1 MPHAEW
7 HDGIVTHA
15 ESFGIASEAFIG
27 LVKRIDP
34 EQWNDPGLGV
44 WTVRDLVGHT
54 SRAISTVETYL
65 AAEPAPVMNVLDAE
79 TYYSEVME
87 RYTDNDAIAAR
98 GVKAGELLGEDPVAM
113 LTALVVRA
121 SATAAAELP
130 DRLVA
135 IGPLGIPLAEYLRTR
150 VFELV
155 VHGIDIAKATGIEH
169 RIPESVIGE
178 TTELA
183 ARVAARKGRGVEV
196 LMALTGRG
204 GLASGFSIL

>member
-1 MPHAEW
+1 
-7 HDGIVTHA
+7 VTHS

-27 LVKRIDP
+27 LVGRIDA
-34 EQWNDPGLGV
+34 EQWGDPGLGV

-65 AAEPAPVMNVLDAE
+65 AAEPAPVMNVPDAE

-98 GVKAGELLGEDPVAM
+98 GVAAGEQLGEDPVAT

-121 SATAAAELP
+121 SAAASAEPP
-130 DRLVA
+130 DRLVS
-135 IGPLGIPLAEYLRTR
+135 IGPLGIPFAEYLRTR

-155 VHGIDIAKATGIEH
+155 VHGFDIARATGLEH
-169 RIPESVIGE
+169 GIPESVIAE
-178 TTELA
+178 TAALA
-183 ARVAARKGRGVEV
+183 ARVAARKGRGDEV
-196 LMALTGRG
+196 LLALTGREQ
-204 GLASGFSIL
+204 LAAGFSIL

>member
-15 ESFGIASEAFIG
+15 ESFGIASEAYIG

-65 AAEPAPVMNVLDAE
+65 AAEPAPVMNVPDAE

-98 GVKAGELLGEDPVAM
+98 GVRAGELLGEDPVAM

-121 SATAAAELP
+121 SAAAAAELP
-130 DRLVA
+130 DRMVA